1 MLALLAYLQIQKESL
16 LLDAALRERFPSLD
30 MITALQEEQEAG
42 SSSNRLLSQLDLNTE
57 RIRRDMSARWHQ
69 ARQVPPTHH
78 PSTTIL
84 PLASRQAFF

>member
-1 MLALLAYLQIQKESL
+1 MLALLAYLQIQKESP

-30 MITALQEEQEAG
+30 MITALQEEQEAE
-42 SSSNRLLSQLDLNTE
+42 SSSNRLLSQLDLHTE